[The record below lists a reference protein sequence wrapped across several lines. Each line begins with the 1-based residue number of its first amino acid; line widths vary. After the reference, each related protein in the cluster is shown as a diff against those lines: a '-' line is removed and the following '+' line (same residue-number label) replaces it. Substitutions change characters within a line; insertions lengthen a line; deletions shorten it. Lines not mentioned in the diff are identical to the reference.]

1 MAGGIVGADAREMC
15 KSSSPRL
22 LCFLIGMAEAVV
34 PLELGIFSPDGKGE
48 RPAGEA
54 IEVGRMKSSRF
65 IGSLWE
71 VRMVASLEFRSR
83 AMPLGPA
90 FDAEEF
96 VGILLS
102 RLF

>member
-1 MAGGIVGADAREMC
+1 
-15 KSSSPRL
+15 
-22 LCFLIGMAEAVV
+22 MAEAVV
-34 PLELGIFSPDGKGE
+34 PLEVGIFSPDGKGE

-65 IGSLWE
+65 IGSLLE
-71 VRMVASLEFRSR
+71 VTMEGVAACCVAAPSLEYRSR

-90 FDAEEF
+90 FGAEEF

-102 RLF
+102 SLF